1 MKVLINGIEVRVQN
15 GFNIKST
22 LDETLDSG
30 VLEMSICNLSHSI
43 APDTSLV
50 VVDDQSVKHNFL
62 IAKDEVSLA
71 SKNPLSYKHTISYVQ
86 NTRILSKT
94 QVRNTVFS
102 QPATPLLKIKFART
116 LTNNTTATT
125 MRASN
130 YSYSEKKGLFEK
142 QKVSLAFFT
151 FDFAKWVIKDYTT
164 TRPVQSGKNFNIEQ
178 SGITLSHIS
187 FDVLKNEVVL
197 HSYSFD
203 NVKETDKLYIDKSIF
218 ESGNTYSIG
227 NLVVNSFSTNS
238 SDTDNDRYSVAVI
251 LNLETYF
258 YSLYDILNI
267 LNEQIKKN
275 EIDDTKLVQAP
286 TIEIKKEYVSSSAG
300 YNVYF
305 RLKNNNALT
314 SSVSYS
320 ATGSFT
326 ASGIISVGAN
336 AYSEYFLLGLCVAYE
351 NGSIS
356 AFSYNENGISATTTQ
371 VWSISNAVVPPVLS
385 WTTDTTYGDKWVL
398 TNSNAYD
405 ITTYYKFW
413 AEGSDEPSY
422 SNKAMVS
429 GEVLNGTA
437 YFYNKKVYYKYYAT
451 NSNGEQSE
459 IIEGYRLCG
468 TLVKLTAPTVEILSV
483 VETDATYLIT
493 VNITNPNDV
502 AVECFAKI
510 DSNSFLDKGS
520 IVASNGTAT
529 YTFNETKSY
538 GTNGTI
544 TAYFTADNRL
554 QSDYSSVPW
563 EFVVPVTAPTL
574 TIKKTYVASSGG
586 YQVSI
591 VIKNNDSATST
602 LSYVASG
609 DITSS
614 NSYAN
619 IASGGETSE
628 IVLGTLT
635 SGNGTIL
642 ATCSNS
648 RGSASDEQSYS
659 VSEIV
664 ARPTI
669 GASSYGNTY
678 TYQFT
683 ITQNQSG
690 GTTYYKTR
698 VNGGTWSGETKITAS
713 SGITS
718 FVYSN
723 STTSDITYEI
733 SAYTIYNGDYST
745 TTTLSQVI
753 SGKATVALTAPA
765 LSTPSVTSS
774 TVSLYIS
781 NESNDVSVTFNGTY
795 TGDDGVARAIQTTVG
810 GGSHTVI
817 SISWLSEMSFYTIIG
832 KFSASGYNTSVD
844 SNEITVSKPTTP
856 TLTPIVLNSAT
867 LHSDGT
873 LEVSYTN
880 SNSVNVSGLFYWQ
893 GGAYNASETFTT
905 GTHTLTETG
914 VPTNSSSCFV
924 GTISATGY
932 NDGSTSN
939 TLTYTVTT
947 LSTIYFN
954 GASSVEVGST
964 SNIYIS
970 DSAGDAISG
979 LTVVSSDTGI
989 GTIELVSGT
998 LYHLAGVTA
1007 GTFIITA
1014 SATGYTSNSHSIT
1027 SSLPTP
1033 TLSQPEITYTDTV
1046 TANQDGS
1053 YYKKSVVSVTNSN
1066 SVGVSYSA
1074 SVNGITSSGSLG
1086 PNATTTIGTWE
1097 VTDSYGSDTFS
1108 VSCSF
1113 EASGYNGSSISTS
1126 HTL

>member
-1 MKVLINGIEVRVQN
+1 MRVLINGIEVRVQN

-125 MRASN
+125 MSASN
-130 YSYSEKKGLFEK
+130 YSYSENKGLFEK

-187 FDVLKNEVVL
+187 FDVLKNKVVL
-197 HSYSFD
+197 HSYAFD
-203 NVKETDKLYIDKSIF
+203 NVKETDKLYVDKSIF
-218 ESGNTYSIG
+218 ESGNTYSID

-275 EIDDTKLVQAP
+275 EIDDTKLVLAP
-286 TIEIKKEYVSSSAG
+286 TIEIKKEYVSSSSG

-305 RLKNNNALT
+305 RIKNNNAIT

-326 ASGIISVGAN
+326 ANGIISVGAN

-351 NGSIS
+351 NGSVS

-405 ITTYYKFW
+405 ITAYYKFW

-429 GEVLNGTA
+429 GEVLNGTD
-437 YFYNKKVYYKYYAT
+437 YFYNKKVYYKYYST

-493 VNITNPNDV
+493 AKITNVNQNIV
-502 AVECFAKI
+502 KCFAKI
-510 DSNSFLDKGS
+510 DSNSFLEKGD
-520 IVASNGTAT
+520 IAASDGTTNGTAT
-529 YTFNETKSY
+529 YTFNETKTY

-554 QSDYSSVPW
+554 QSDYG
-563 EFVVPVTAPTL
+563 TADW
-574 TIKKTYVASSGG
+574 TYLV
-586 YQVSI
+586 
-591 VIKNNDSATST
+591 ST
-602 LSYVASG
+602 LV
-609 DITSS
+609 
-614 NSYAN
+614 
-619 IASGGETSE
+619 
-628 IVLGTLT
+628 
-635 SGNGTIL
+635 
-642 ATCSNS
+642 
-648 RGSASDEQSYS
+648 
-659 VSEIV
+659 
-664 ARPTI
+664 
-669 GASSYGNTY
+669 
-678 TYQFT
+678 
-683 ITQNQSG
+683 
-690 GTTYYKTR
+690 
-698 VNGGTWSGETKITAS
+698 
-713 SGITS
+713 
-718 FVYSN
+718 
-723 STTSDITYEI
+723 
-733 SAYTIYNGDYST
+733 
-745 TTTLSQVI
+745 
-753 SGKATVALTAPA
+753 APA

-1046 TANQDGS
+1046 EANQDGS

-1066 SVGVSYSA
+1066 SAGVTYSA

>member
-1 MKVLINGIEVRVQN
+1 MKVLINGIEVKVQN

-125 MRASN
+125 MSASN

-164 TRPVQSGKNFNIEQ
+164 TGPVQSGKNFNIEQ

-197 HSYSFD
+197 HSYAFD
-203 NVKETDKLYIDKSIF
+203 NVKETDKLYVDKSIF

-275 EIDDTKLVQAP
+275 EIDDTKLVLAP
-286 TIEIKKEYVSSSAG
+286 TIEIKKEYVSSSSG

-305 RLKNNNALT
+305 RIKNNNAIT

-326 ASGIISVGAN
+326 ANGIISVGAN

-351 NGSIS
+351 NGSVS

-405 ITTYYKFW
+405 ITAYYKFW

-429 GEVLNGTA
+429 GEVLNGTT

-459 IIEGYRLCG
+459 IIEDYRICG
-468 TLVKLTAPTVEILSV
+468 TLAKLTEPTIEILSV

-493 VNITNPNDV
+493 AKITNVNQNIV
-502 AVECFAKI
+502 KCFAKI
-510 DSNSFLDKGS
+510 DSNSFLEKGD
-520 IVASNGTAT
+520 IAASDGTTNGTAT
-529 YTFNETKSY
+529 YTFNETKTY

-554 QSDYSSVPW
+554 QSDNSSVPW

-664 ARPTI
+664 AHPTI

-698 VNGGTWSGETKITAS
+698 VNGGTWSGETKITTS

-753 SGKATVALTAPA
+753 SGKA
-765 LSTPSVTSS
+765 
-774 TVSLYIS
+774 I
-781 NESNDVSVTFNGTY
+781 
-795 TGDDGVARAIQTTVG
+795 
-810 GGSHTVI
+810 
-817 SISWLSEMSFYTIIG
+817 
-832 KFSASGYNTSVD
+832 
-844 SNEITVSKPTTP
+844 TP
-856 TLTPIVLNSAT
+856 TLDAP
-867 LHSDGT
+867 
-873 LEVSYTN
+873 
-880 SNSVNVSGLFYWQ
+880 
-893 GGAYNASETFTT
+893 TFT
-905 GTHTLTETG
+905 
-914 VPTNSSSCFV
+914 
-924 GTISATGY
+924 Y
-932 NDGSTSN
+932 D
-939 TLTYTVTT
+939 
-947 LSTIYFN
+947 
-954 GASSVEVGST
+954 
-964 SNIYIS
+964 
-970 DSAGDAISG
+970 
-979 LTVVSSDTGI
+979 
-989 GTIELVSGT
+989 
-998 LYHLAGVTA
+998 
-1007 GTFIITA
+1007 
-1014 SATGYTSNSHSIT
+1014 
-1027 SSLPTP
+1027 
-1033 TLSQPEITYTDTV
+1033 DTV
-1046 TANQDGS
+1046 EANQDGS
-1053 YYKKSVVSVTNSN
+1053 YYKKSVVSVKNSN
-1066 SVGVSYSA
+1066 SQIVSYSA
-1074 SVNGITSSGSLG
+1074 SVNGVKSFGSLE
-1086 PNATTTIGTWE
+1086 PNATATIGTWE
-1097 VTDSYGSDTFS
+1097 ITDSYGSDTFS

-1113 EASGYNGSSISTS
+1113 TASSFEPSSATDS